1 MKININNIDKFSSK
15 EDKKLMNTK
24 KFIKNKKNKN
34 NL

>member
-15 EDKKLMNTK
+15 KDKKLMNTK

-34 NL
+34 NV